1 MVSEPTTPYAELGG
15 EAGIRRLVHRF
26 YQLMDTLPEAWDVR
40 QMHPEDLSGSEEK
53 LFMYLTGWLGGP
65 PLYEQAHGHPRLRAR
80 HLPFTI
86 ASRERDQWLMCMK
99 LRRMHPRKPA
109 AHPTVDSHRRP
120 CRPHAQ
126 PRRPRLNQPQ
136 AHTPIMKFL
145 FDLFPIIL
153 FFVAYKFAGIFA
165 ATAVAIAATVGQ
177 IGWVWFR
184 HRKVDTMLWVSLA
197 IVTVFGGATLFFQN
211 PTFIKW
217 KPTVLYWFFAGAL
230 IFSAV
235 VLKKNLIRKMLEAQM
250 KLPEPIWGT
259 LNLVWA
265 GFFGLM
271 GVLNLF
277 IAYNF
282 SEDTWVN
289 FKLFGGMG
297 LMIVFVLA
305 QGMLLSRYIE
315 EESN

>member
-1 MVSEPTTPYAELGG
+1 
-15 EAGIRRLVHRF
+15 
-26 YQLMDTLPEAWDVR
+26 
-40 QMHPEDLSGSEEK
+40 
-53 LFMYLTGWLGGP
+53 
-65 PLYEQAHGHPRLRAR
+65 
-80 HLPFTI
+80 
-86 ASRERDQWLMCMK
+86 
-99 LRRMHPRKPA
+99 
-109 AHPTVDSHRRP
+109 
-120 CRPHAQ
+120 
-126 PRRPRLNQPQ
+126 
-136 AHTPIMKFL
+136 MKFL

-165 ATAVAIAATVGQ
+165 ATAVAIAATLGQ
-177 IGWVWFR
+177 IAWVWFR
-184 HRKVDTMLWVSLA
+184 HRKVDTMLWVSLV
-197 IVTVFGGATLFFQN
+197 IVSVFGGATLVFQN

-230 IFSAV
+230 LFSAF

-250 KLPEPIWGT
+250 KLPDDLWGT
-259 LNLVWA
+259 LNFSWA

-282 SEDTWVN
+282 SEETWVN

-297 LMIVFVLA
+297 LMLVFVLA

-315 EESN
+315 EEPK